1 MTVYERKKLAKFAV
15 KRTFA
20 SSLALSMNFVKFFG
34 SRKTAPKFS
43 LAFKRGTTIKELV
56 EM

>member
-15 KRTFA
+15 KRTFV
-20 SSLALSMNFVKFFG
+20 SSLALSMNFLKFFG